1 MATRRDGP
9 SAVGARPYRLVMAR
23 IYSYSRRGRYVRGDV
38 CPHCSDGEPRSSG
51 LERDIF
57 TVLQLVLGRGERDVP
72 IPTDHRTRL
81 DMRFR
86 GRRGLLI
93 GIEYD
98 GAYWHAGREDADLR
112 KTHRLLSTGTAAV
125 VVRIRE
131 SPLLPT
137 AHEDVC
143 VRPGEAPAVI
153 AIAALLHLIHI
164 RAVGDDVETRVAAF
178 LAAAA
183 VKVHRHEIPCGRC
196 RSTLHRLTLNLDRR
210 V

>member
-1 MATRRDGP
+1 
-9 SAVGARPYRLVMAR
+9 MAR
-23 IYSYSRRGRYVRGDV
+23 IYSYPRRGRYVRADV
-38 CPHCSDGEPRSSG
+38 CPHCSDDGPRSSG

-57 TVLQLVLGRGERDVP
+57 TVLQLMLGRGERDVP
-72 IPTDHRTRL
+72 IPSDHRTRL

-86 GRRGLLI
+86 GRGGLLI

-98 GAYWHAGREDADLR
+98 GAYWHTGREDADLR

-131 SPLLPT
+131 SPLSPM
-137 AHEDVC
+137 AREDVC
-143 VRPGEAPAVI
+143 VRTGEAPAVI

-178 LAAAA
+178 LAAVE
-183 VKVHRHEIPCGRC
+183 VKVHRHEIRCGRC
-196 RSTLHRLTLNLDRR
+196 RSKLRHLTLNLDRL
-210 V
+210 

>member
-1 MATRRDGP
+1 
-9 SAVGARPYRLVMAR
+9 MAR

-38 CPHCSDGEPRSSG
+38 CPYCPDDEPRSSRW
-51 LERDIF
+51 ERDTF

-72 IPTDHRTRL
+72 VPSDHRTRL

-86 GRRGLLI
+86 GRGDLLI

-98 GAYWHAGREDADLR
+98 GAYWHAGREDADLW
-112 KTHRLLSTGTAAV
+112 KTHRLMSTGTAAV

-131 SPLLPT
+131 SRLRPT
-137 AHEDVC
+137 AYEDVC
-143 VRPGEAPAVI
+143 VRTGESPAVI

-164 RAVGDDVETRVAAF
+164 GAVGDDVETRVAA
-178 LAAAA
+178 AA
-183 VKVHRHEIPCGRC
+183 VKVHRHQIRCGRC
-196 RSTLHRLTLNLDRR
+196 RWKLRHLTLNLDRR

>member
-1 MATRRDGP
+1 
-9 SAVGARPYRLVMAR
+9 MAR

-57 TVLQLVLGRGERDVP
+57 TVLQLMLGHGERDVP
-72 IPTDHRTRL
+72 IPSDHRTRL

-86 GRRGLLI
+86 GCGDLPI

-98 GAYWHAGREDADLR
+98 GAYWHAGREEADMR
-112 KTHRLLSTGTAAV
+112 KNHRLMSTGTAAV

-131 SPLLPT
+131 APLEPL
-137 AHEDVC
+137 AYEDVC
-143 VRPGEAPAVI
+143 VGTGESPAVI
-153 AIAALLHLIHI
+153 AMAALLHLIHI

-183 VKVHRHEIPCGRC
+183 VKVHRHEIRCGRC
-196 RSTLHRLTLNLDRR
+196 RSMLRHLTLNLDRL
-210 V
+210 

>member
-1 MATRRDGP
+1 MGRP
-9 SAVGARPYRLVMAR
+9 LVGARSYRLVMAR

-72 IPTDHRTRL
+72 VPTDHRTRL

-86 GRRGLLI
+86 GRGGMLI

-112 KTHRLLSTGTAAV
+112 KTHRLLSTGITAV

-131 SPLLPT
+131 SPLRPT
-137 AHEDVC
+137 THEDMC
-143 VRPGEAPAVI
+143 VGTGESPVVI
-153 AIAALLHLIHI
+153 AIAVLLHLIHI
-164 RAVGDDVETRVAAF
+164 RAVDDDVETRVAAF

-183 VKVHRHEIPCGRC
+183 VKVHRHELRCGRC
-196 RSTLHRLTLNLDRR
+196 RSMLRHLTLNLDRL
-210 V
+210 

>member
-1 MATRRDGP
+1 
-9 SAVGARPYRLVMAR
+9 
-23 IYSYSRRGRYVRGDV
+23 
-38 CPHCSDGEPRSSG
+38 

-86 GRRGLLI
+86 GRGGLLI

-98 GAYWHAGREDADLR
+98 GAYWHSGREDADLR
-112 KTHRLLSTGTAAV
+112 KAYRLLPTGTAAV

-131 SPLLPT
+131 SPLRPT
-137 AHEDVC
+137 AYEDVC
-143 VRPGEAPAVI
+143 VGTGAGPVVF

-164 RAVGDDVETRVAAF
+164 RAVDDDVETRVAAF

-183 VKVHRHEIPCGRC
+183 VKVDRRQIRCGRC
-196 RSTLHRLTLNLDRR
+196 RSMLRHLTLNLDRR